1 MFSLPNGFLTSSI
14 SRLPRSAFKRL
25 NIRSIHTSASHSN
38 TAPFIPKPQIYKSN
52 YNHARSSAYKSNPDG
67 SNTENHGRGSKRNA
81 DEHNSGPRYSYRR
94 SAALDTL
101 LFTIQG
107 LALFI
112 VFREHV
118 LDVKWVS
125 GASMSPYL
133 NKGYNV
139 DNIDSEMVLVDVTYA
154 TKLHLQRGMVVV
166 FPSLRGSNSTA
177 EPSKLS
183 VKRIIALPGDIVT
196 TRSSKSGEGDQKT
209 QLVPWNHVWVEGDA
223 SDPELS
229 FDSNTYGPISMS
241 MIKGQVMCV
250 IRPKSRT
257 LKWWEWENENDPIES
272 GGYYGKSQRMRVN
285 KDAVAVYDPEN
296 N

>member
-1 MFSLPNGFLTSSI
+1 MLSLLNRFFIPSAT
-14 SRLPRSAFKRL
+14 RLPRSTLGKI
-25 NIRSIHTSASHSN
+25 NIGGSYLSPVLSHSN
-38 TAPFIPKPQIYKSN
+38 TTPLRPQSPPSTPNLK
-52 YNHARSSAYKSNPDG
+52 HKHSSAYSSSHNCSESKYDGRSNK
-67 SNTENHGRGSKRNA
+67 HNA
-81 DEHNSGPRYSYRR
+81 GGPRYFFGRN
-94 SAALDTL
+94 AALGTIL
-101 LFTIQG
+101 ITIQG

-118 LDVKWVS
+118 LDVKWIS

-166 FPSLRGSNSTA
+166 FPSLRGSNSTT

-196 TRSSKSGEGDQKT
+196 TRPPKTGERGQKT

-223 SDPELS
+223 TDPDLS
-229 FDSNTYGPISMS
+229 FDSNTYGPISMG

-250 IRPKSRT
+250 LRRKWRT
-257 LKWWEWENENDPIES
+257 LKWWEWENEDDPVES
-272 GGYYGKSQRMRVN
+272 GGDHGKSQRMRVK
-285 KDAVAVYDPEN
+285 KDAVTVYDPN
-296 N
+296 TN